1 MNPVY
6 NKIIFNNNLNISTQD
21 VVETSEKSTLVVWL
35 EATQIEVKDR
45 DIAYEAYRNLSLM
58 SSPKFDRNTLR
69 RMGAYIRYQK
79 ILVRQIQYRISE
91 VNRKRKEKNIEFNEV
106 LQGYK
111 VSFWRNKVKMLAPEY
126 MSRFYEEINELEKNW
141 KIDYESKQ
149 SEN

>member
-1 MNPVY
+1 
-6 NKIIFNNNLNISTQD
+6 
-21 VVETSEKSTLVVWL
+21 
-35 EATQIEVKDR
+35 
-45 DIAYEAYRNLSLM
+45 
-58 SSPKFDRNTLR
+58 
-69 RMGAYIRYQK
+69 MGAYIRYQK